1 MQTNKSNLLELMLGF
16 RRKINESTKESSL
29 KKELTISQ
37 FETLWFIGFL
47 GNKSMESIADFLR
60 ITPPSATSMINKM
73 EKRGLVSRKRD
84 MKDKRIVYISLTAS
98 TKNHLKLMRKNKE
111 KVLGNIV
118 SKLSQDDKKH
128 LERIIK
134 IIIKN

>member
-1 MQTNKSNLLELMLGF
+1 MLGF

>member
-37 FETLWFIGFL
+37 FETLWFIGFD
-47 GNKSMESIADFLR
+47 GKRSMESIADFLK

-84 MKDKRIVYISLTAS
+84 VKDKRIVYISLTTS
-98 TKNHLKLMRKNKE
+98 TKNHLKSMRKNKE
-111 KVLGNIV
+111 KVLCNIV
-118 SKLSQDDKKH
+118 SKLSQNDKKH

-134 IIIKN
+134 IIIEN